1 MKAARVLAFVFVGI
15 GAITGAVVFG
25 QSAPEKAKTP
35 LPEVQPRANSNAF
48 PNNGQPNYVIQELA
62 PGGAGF
68 FVPGSQDQSG
78 DLVQQYVKAEK
89 EEDKK
94 EIRKKLADALGKQF
108 DAHMEQQQKE
118 LATLEKQ
125 INDLKNILKKRQEAK
140 TTIIDRRM
148 DQLIQDAEGLGW
160 TAPGSPNHAGALF
173 QANPQLLYRS
183 STTGRA
189 PSETKKAPRKQGIE

>member
-1 MKAARVLAFVFVGI
+1 MTITFFVKKGEIHMKTARVLAFVLAGI

-25 QSAPEKAKTP
+25 QSAPEKAKAP

-62 PGGAGF
+62 PEGPGY
-68 FVPGSQDQSG
+68 FVPANLQDQSAQ
-78 DLVQQYVKAEK
+78 LVQQYVKAEK

-118 LATLEKQ
+118 LAALEKQ
-125 INDLKNILKKRQEAK
+125 INE
-140 TTIIDRRM
+140 
-148 DQLIQDAEGLGW
+148 
-160 TAPGSPNHAGALF
+160 
-173 QANPQLLYRS
+173 
-183 STTGRA
+183 
-189 PSETKKAPRKQGIE
+189 